1 MLYSS
6 GLFPNLTILLPFII
20 CSDLH
25 RNGCQFNMS
34 TNVSSF
40 LFSLVSQSGCKTKT
54 FFCFS
59 QEKFKKFWN
68 FFFVSFSLF
77 LLPISQ
83 GTFRVL
89 RGANVT
95 SVFHSHKLF
104 TIFFWKFLFSL
115 IIQTCQ
121 CFRERL
127 SLLRVQ
133 KYHLYLHLQA
143 FFKTIFDLFY
153 KSLVRRFLQGKV
165 FWFVL
170 GLSLF
175 LCGFALLCFILPRRH

>member
-1 MLYSS
+1 
-6 GLFPNLTILLPFII
+6 
-20 CSDLH
+20 
-25 RNGCQFNMS
+25 MS

-40 LFSLVSQSGCKTKT
+40 CFRLCFKAGAKLKLSFVSR
-54 FFCFS
+54 
-59 QEKFKKFWN
+59 KKN
-68 FFFVSFSLF
+68 LKNLETFFFVSFF
-77 LLPISQ
+77 YFFLPISQ

-104 TIFFWKFLFSL
+104 AIFFRKFLFVL
-115 IIQTCQ
+115 ISSACQ
-121 CFRERL
+121 SFRERL
-127 SLLRVQ
+127 PLLRVQ